1 MSILKSVGKK
11 RKYQTKKQLAIKALR
26 AYTKELGESDDI
38 WTPEAAIAFR
48 TGWKESNIKNIT
60 MDTKS
65 LGYNT
70 TIIHAENARS
80 GTLVKLIWNQA
91 SGAVS

>member
-1 MSILKSVGKK
+1 
-11 RKYQTKKQLAIKALR
+11 
-26 AYTKELGESDDI
+26 
-38 WTPEAAIAFR
+38 
-48 TGWKESNIKNIT
+48 